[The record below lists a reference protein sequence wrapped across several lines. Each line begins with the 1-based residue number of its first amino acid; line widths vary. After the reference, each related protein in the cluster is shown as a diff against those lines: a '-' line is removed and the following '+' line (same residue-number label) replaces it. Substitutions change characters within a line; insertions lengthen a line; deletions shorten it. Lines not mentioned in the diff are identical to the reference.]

1 MILTNNQNKYT
12 KLLFINTLKY
22 NYLQQRQKTQNVIGF
37 YFVNL
42 FCLFFNKFAIFWAE
56 NLHGLG

>member
-42 FCLFFNKFAIFWAE
+42 FCFVF
-56 NLHGLG
+56 